1 MTSRAEG
8 TSRYAKAYVKASK
21 KDKGRVLDAVVEVTG
36 WSRDNARRRLVAA
49 DVALCGAVGGE
60 AGGDQLAGRVVSR
73 GVSIRLGPAVAGR
86 WQPAGTRLASVRLGG
101 EGRGSGLV
109 SAARLLQRPPSAS
122 TSHDGSGSLIGTS
135 AAIRQP
141 SDRVANS
148 GTRPLASTST
158 PAPSLRDLNATVR
171 PASSGA
177 TSQTSQPG
185 VAWPGRSGRLAA
197 ASISRPYSGPDD
209 RVDAG
214 GGCHDTATG
223 LPASR

>member
-1 MTSRAEG
+1 MTSRAEV

-109 SAARLLQRPPSAS
+109 SAARRWCRDRRPERWAEPPVTGLMRRRACSSAHRARRPATTAAARSSARRRQSAS
-122 TSHDGSGSLIGTS
+122 RRIGSRT
-135 AAIRQP
+135 AA
-141 SDRVANS
+141 
-148 GTRPLASTST
+148 
-158 PAPSLRDLNATVR
+158 
-171 PASSGA
+171 
-177 TSQTSQPG
+177 
-185 VAWPGRSGRLAA
+185 PGRWRAPRPRRR
-197 ASISRPYSGPDD
+197 AS
-209 RVDAG
+209 
-214 GGCHDTATG
+214 AT
-223 LPASR
+223 